1 MWTKKYPN
9 GTQLK
14 FNLEAGKCTL
24 IKRMLLISIY
34 LHNIPWLVTC
44 YSAANIHKH
53 ENAFAV
59 TFQVEERTRG
69 KVVTSILYRVQILS
83 VNTVTENFQFPLFK
97 MKLSWSRILFF
108 FLINFSAVSIESEL
122 IFQWLHL
129 RMNLSLLRLL
139 TVKCYQASS
148 GY

>member
-1 MWTKKYPN
+1 MHFDKKDASDIN
-9 GTQLK
+9 LSTQ
-14 FNLEAGKCTL
+14 N
-24 IKRMLLISIY
+24 
-34 LHNIPWLVTC
+34 NIPWLVTC

-97 MKLSWSRILFF
+97 MKLSCSRILFF
-108 FLINFSAVSIESEL
+108 FLN
-122 IFQWLHL
+122 
-129 RMNLSLLRLL
+129 
-139 TVKCYQASS
+139 
-148 GY
+148 